1 MIVPAMYWSAT
12 AGGMSP
18 EKTCLKKSQPRKAI
32 ENGLTSQFTKSV
44 TQRPFGFFRTPAM
57 LVKSILSIIG

>member
-1 MIVPAMYWSAT
+1 MMAPAMYWSAR
-12 AGGMSP
+12 AGEMRP
-18 EKTCLKKSQPRKAI
+18 EKTCLKKSHARKAI

-44 TQRPFGFFRTPAM
+44 TRRPFGFFRTPRM